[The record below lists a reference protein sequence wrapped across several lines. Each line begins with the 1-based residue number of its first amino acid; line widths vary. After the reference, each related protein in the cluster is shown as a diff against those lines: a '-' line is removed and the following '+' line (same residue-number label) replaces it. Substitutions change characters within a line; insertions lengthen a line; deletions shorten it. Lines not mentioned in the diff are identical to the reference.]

1 MNEALS
7 NRSIILPFCL
17 TIITVRITTLPPNSY
32 VTLGKSLAILG
43 LLICKQG
50 SSSLPCSESGKG
62 LALNQHLASDPL
74 FPPIKWVPFLGPRH
88 SHAQQSGSVGS
99 CCAHNPEV
107 DGWKPSSAS
116 CFVFFLR
123 ELFCIFPEG
132 GAKGARRGREGARW
146 LEEMKDCSLSNPV
159 ARLSI
164 PNENVGNPG
173 VNFYSKKIL
182 RRK

>member
-1 MNEALS
+1 MSNINEWALKEKFPQFLKTALYVRC
-7 NRSIILPFCL
+7 NKG
-17 TIITVRITTLPPNSY
+17 ITLNTLHR
-32 VTLGKSLAILG
+32 V
-43 LLICKQG
+43 
-50 SSSLPCSESGKG
+50 E
-62 LALNQHLASDPL
+62 
-74 FPPIKWVPFLGPRH
+74 
-88 SHAQQSGSVGS
+88 QSGAAEA
-99 CCAHNPEV
+99 CWAHNPEV
-107 DGWKPSSAS
+107 DGSKPSSAS

>member
-7 NRSIILPFCL
+7 KRSIILPFCL

-50 SSSLPCSESGKG
+50 SSSLPCCESGKG
-62 LALNQHLASDPL
+62 LVLNQHLASDPL
-74 FPPIKWVPFLGPRH
+74 FPPIKWVPFLGPHH
-88 SHAQQSGSVGS
+88 SHAQLSGSVEG

-116 CFVFFLR
+116 CLSSQVALVFKKKKKNACQSRCPKEMWVLSLSG
-123 ELFCIFPEG
+123 EDP
-132 GAKGARRGREGARW
+132 
-146 LEEMKDCSLSNPV
+146 LEEGMATHSTVLD
-159 ARLSI
+159 
-164 PNENVGNPG
+164 
-173 VNFYSKKIL
+173 
-182 RRK
+182 

>member
-1 MNEALS
+1 MSNINEWALKEKFPQFLKTALYVRC
-7 NRSIILPFCL
+7 NKG
-17 TIITVRITTLPPNSY
+17 ITLNTLHR
-32 VTLGKSLAILG
+32 V
-43 LLICKQG
+43 
-50 SSSLPCSESGKG
+50 E
-62 LALNQHLASDPL
+62 
-74 FPPIKWVPFLGPRH
+74 
-88 SHAQQSGSVGS
+88 QSGAAEA
-99 CCAHNPEV
+99 CWAHNPEV
-107 DGWKPSSAS
+107 DGSKPSSAS

-123 ELFCIFPEG
+123 
-132 GAKGARRGREGARW
+132 GARRGREGARW

>member
-107 DGWKPSSAS
+107 DGWKPASAS
-116 CFVFFLR
+116 CLSSQVALVFKKKKT
-123 ELFCIFPEG
+123 P
-132 GAKGARRGREGARW
+132 A
-146 LEEMKDCSLSNPV
+146 
-159 ARLSI
+159 
-164 PNENVGNPG
+164 NPG
-173 VNFYSKKIL
+173 IVKRCGFYP
-182 RRK
+182 